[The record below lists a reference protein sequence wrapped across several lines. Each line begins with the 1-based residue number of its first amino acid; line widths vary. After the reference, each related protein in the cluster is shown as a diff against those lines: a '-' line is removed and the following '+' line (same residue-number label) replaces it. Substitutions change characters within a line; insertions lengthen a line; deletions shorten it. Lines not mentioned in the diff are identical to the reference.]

1 MSYINAAKKYIKQ
14 NPNLK
19 LPERFKERWLTA
31 LTDGSYK
38 QATGELIVI
47 EEDEVQGHCC
57 LGVACRIQGLSQ
69 SVISNYGAIGQDLV
83 EIAKKRKKNIPRIL
97 QTDDRGNNFVHNP
110 VVKYLIE
117 LNDGSVNFK
126 KVSKFIERYL

>member
-1 MSYINAAKKYIKQ
+1 MSYINEAKKYIKQ

-31 LTDGSYK
+31 LTDGSYE

-69 SVISNYGAIGQDLV
+69 SAINNYGTIDQDLV

-97 QTDDRGNNFVHNP
+97 QTDDQGNNNP
-110 VVKYLIE
+110 VVECLIH
-117 LNDGSVNFK
+117 LNDNSVNFK